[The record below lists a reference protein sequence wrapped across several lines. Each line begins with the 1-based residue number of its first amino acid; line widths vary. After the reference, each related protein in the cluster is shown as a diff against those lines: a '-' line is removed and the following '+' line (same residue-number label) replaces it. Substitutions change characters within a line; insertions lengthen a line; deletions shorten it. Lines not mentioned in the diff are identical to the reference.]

1 MSALVLAFKRPEP
14 APVKP
19 AKREIGRW
27 GLPVP
32 ITDDEAEAWNRL
44 VALEAEVA
52 PGWRELKRLTLEYKA
67 MTKGVAA

>member
-1 MSALVLAFKRPEP
+1 MSAVVLAFKATP
-14 APVKP
+14 KP
-19 AKREIGRW
+19 ASREIGRW

-32 ITDDEAEAWNRL
+32 ITDEEVGAWNRL